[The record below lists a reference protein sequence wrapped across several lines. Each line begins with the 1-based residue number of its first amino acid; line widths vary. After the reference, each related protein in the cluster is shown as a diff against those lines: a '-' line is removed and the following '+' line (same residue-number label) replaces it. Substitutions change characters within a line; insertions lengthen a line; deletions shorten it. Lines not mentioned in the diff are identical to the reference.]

1 LAASKKYF
9 PPTGKTPDPLLFKS
23 PQYNTWIELMYNQN
37 QEDVLKYARN
47 IIKNGLPPGV
57 LMIDDNWQEDY
68 GKWDFHPGR
77 FVNPKKMMDELH
89 AMGFKV
95 MLWIC
100 PFVSPDCDVYR
111 ELKAKKVLLLQG
123 DSTKQ
128 KWEQVSQ
135 PAMINWWNGMSGEL
149 DFSNPDARKW
159 FSGRLEYLKNTYGV
173 DGFKFDAGDTEFY
186 TGNLIAFD
194 SKLTPN
200 DHTEL
205 FGKFGL
211 EFPLNEYR
219 AMWKMAGQPLAE
231 RLRDKAH
238 NWNDVKLLIPD
249 ILAQGIVGYNF
260 SCPDMIGGGEFSSF
274 LNAKEIDQELVVRSA
289 QCHAL
294 MPMMQFSAAPW
305 RVLDEKHFNA
315 VKKSIEL
322 RKSYTDLIWKI
333 AQESASTGEPIVR
346 FMEYEFPGQGF
357 DNVKD
362 QFMLGKDI
370 LIAPVLEKGQLKR
383 QVKLPKGKWKTVD
396 NKIVKGGQ
404 VIIVDAPLDVL
415 PIFILVK

>member
-1 LAASKKYF
+1 
-9 PPTGKTPDPLLFKS
+9 
-23 PQYNTWIELMYNQN
+23 
-37 QEDVLKYARN
+37 
-47 IIKNGLPPGV
+47 
-57 LMIDDNWQEDY
+57 
-68 GKWDFHPGR
+68 
-77 FVNPKKMMDELH
+77 
-89 AMGFKV
+89 
-95 MLWIC
+95 
-100 PFVSPDCDVYR
+100 
-111 ELKAKKVLLLQG
+111 
-123 DSTKQ
+123 
-128 KWEQVSQ
+128 
-135 PAMINWWNGMSGEL
+135 
-149 DFSNPDARKW
+149 
-159 FSGRLEYLKNTYGV
+159 
-173 DGFKFDAGDTEFY
+173 
-186 TGNLIAFD
+186 
-194 SKLTPN
+194 
-200 DHTEL
+200 
-205 FGKFGL
+205 
-211 EFPLNEYR
+211 
-219 AMWKMAGQPLAE
+219 MWKMAGQPLAE

-305 RVLDEKHFNA
+305 RILDEKHFNA

-357 DNVKD
+357 ENVKD